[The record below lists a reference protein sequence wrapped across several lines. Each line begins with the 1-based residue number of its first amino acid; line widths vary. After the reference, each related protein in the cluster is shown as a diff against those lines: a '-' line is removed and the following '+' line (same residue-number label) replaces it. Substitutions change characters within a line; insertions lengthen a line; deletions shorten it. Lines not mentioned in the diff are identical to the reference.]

1 MFCLDETVKVKTVK
15 RGAHIKGRTNKTD
28 RVERKTSPQ
37 NRVVVVVVVLLLAG
51 AGAGRLILQQTS
63 HQQPSVVSNTPTRA
77 EIPAFKTPH
86 TLAELEHCD
95 IARINL
101 LCAEG
106 LSGAETLNVDEALA
120 ALDTWALHIK
130 SEIDR
135 NFHHYTEDPAYFYN
149 SENFYKMAM
158 MGVVLYEDYNMN
170 HDLANFEGHEIR
182 RLYDEQTE
190 TWWFSVVDI
199 IRVLTQ
205 QADYQIARKYWNK
218 LKERLNKEGSQL
230 VTNCHQLK
238 MRADD
243 GKQRLTDVA
252 TAETLLRLVQS
263 VPSPK
268 AEPIKLWLAKV
279 GYERMQ
285 EMADPARSL
294 ARARETWQKQGRSA
308 KWIEQ
313 RMTGQETRNKL
324 TDYWAGHDIK
334 QGDEFAILTNIIH
347 QEWAGVGVQSHKN
360 LKGLKAENL
369 RDHMSEAELI
379 FTALA
384 ELSTR
389 PIAESVTAAGMAE
402 NSVAAKTGERIAR
415 KARLEL
421 EAKTGRKVVTGENY
435 LPPSQTAKQIR

>member
-1 MFCLDETVKVKTVK
+1 
-15 RGAHIKGRTNKTD
+15 
-28 RVERKTSPQ
+28 
-37 NRVVVVVVVLLLAG
+37 
-51 AGAGRLILQQTS
+51 
-63 HQQPSVVSNTPTRA
+63 
-77 EIPAFKTPH
+77 
-86 TLAELEHCD
+86 
-95 IARINL
+95 
-101 LCAEG
+101 
-106 LSGAETLNVDEALA
+106 
-120 ALDTWALHIK
+120 
-130 SEIDR
+130 
-135 NFHHYTEDPAYFYN
+135 
-149 SENFYKMAM
+149 
-158 MGVVLYEDYNMN
+158 MN
-170 HDLANFEGHEIR
+170 NDLAIFEGHQIR
-182 RLYDEQTE
+182 RHYDEKAE

-205 QADYQIARKYWNK
+205 QADYQAARKYWK
-218 LKERLNKEGSQL
+218 VLKGRLNKEGSEL
-230 VTNCHQLK
+230 VTNCYQLK
-238 MRADD
+238 MAAED
-243 GKQRLTDVA
+243 GKMRLTDVA

-334 QGDEFAILTNIIH
+334 KGDEFAILTNLIH
-347 QEWAGVGVQSHKN
+347 QEWSGVSVQSHK
-360 LKGLKAENL
+360 KLKALKTENL

-389 PIAESVTAAGMAE
+389 QIAESVEATGMAE
-402 NSVAAKTGERIAR
+402 NKAAAKTGGRIAK

-421 EAKTGRKVVTGENY
+421 ETKTGRKVVTRENY
-435 LPPSQTAKQIR
+435 LAPSQNTKQIQ